1 MLGDANTLVASLV
14 TGREDQH
21 RSAAAMARIHGRL
34 EIGEAV
40 LGESCWVLERKYRMP
55 RREVAVIVR
64 DLLGSRDF
72 VAWDP
77 ELADRALARMHSSP
91 RFSFV
96 DCLLIERAVAG
107 ESVLTFDRDL
117 ARAIE
122 RS

>member
-1 MLGDANTLVASLV
+1 
-14 TGREDQH
+14 
-21 RSAAAMARIHGRL
+21 MARAHGRL

-40 LGESCWVLERKYRMP
+40 LGESCWVLERKYGMS
-55 RREVAVIVR
+55 RREVAMVVR
-64 DLLGSRDF
+64 DVLGSRDF

-77 ELADRALARMHSSP
+77 ELADRALARMHSSS
-91 RFSFV
+91 RFALV
-96 DCLLIERAVAG
+96 DCLLLERAVAG

>member
-1 MLGDANTLVASLV
+1 MLGDANTLVSALV
-14 TGREDQH
+14 SGREEQH
-21 RSAAAMARIHGRL
+21 RTAVATARIHGRL

-40 LGESCWVLERKYRMP
+40 LGEACWVLERTYGTP
-55 RREVAVIVR
+55 RRDVATIVR
-64 DLLGSRDF
+64 AALGSRQL

-77 ELADRALARMHSSP
+77 DLADAALTRMQSDPRFALA
-91 RFSFV
+91 
-96 DCLLIERAVAG
+96 DCLLLARAAAG

>member
-1 MLGDANTLVASLV
+1 MLGDANTLVAALV
-14 TGREDQH
+14 SDREEQH
-21 RSAAAMARIHGRL
+21 QSAVEMARIHGRL

-40 LGESCWVLERKYRMP
+40 LGESCWVLERKYGVP
-55 RREVAVIVR
+55 RRAVAMIVR
-64 DLLGSRDF
+64 DMLNSRDF
-72 VAWDP
+72 VAWNP

-91 RFSFV
+91 RCAFV
-96 DCLLIERAVAG
+96 DCLLLERAVSG

>member
-1 MLGDANTLVASLV
+1 MLGDASTLVAALV
-14 TGREDQH
+14 SDREEQH
-21 RSAAAMARIHGRL
+21 RSAVATARIHGRL

-40 LGESCWVLERKYRMP
+40 LGESCWVLERTYGLP
-55 RREVAVIVR
+55 RREVAMIVR
-64 DLLGSRDF
+64 EMLGSRDF

-96 DCLLIERAVAG
+96 DCLLIERALSG
-107 ESVLTFDRDL
+107 EQVLTFDRDL

-122 RS
+122 QS